1 MLPGEDPATGLSKKR
16 LAARVPLRHTRIV
29 QYDWDSKKNDFIKA
43 NRGISFEAIIVHLG
57 RGDIWKVTDHP
68 DQARYPGQSIL
79 FVIVD
84 DYIYMVPLEI
94 RGDTLWLVTI
104 IPSRKATRQYRE
116 EKQNETE
123 QRRKGN

>member
-79 FVIVD
+79 FVIVA
-84 DYIYMVPLEI
+84 DYVVGP
-94 RGDTLWLVTI
+94 
-104 IPSRKATRQYRE
+104 
-116 EKQNETE
+116 
-123 QRRKGN
+123 

>member
-116 EKQNETE
+116 EKQNEIE

>member
-16 LAARVPLRHTRIV
+16 LAARVPLRQTLTV
-29 QYDWDSKKNDFIKA
+29 QYVWDSNQNDFLKA
-43 NRGISFEAIIVHLG
+43 NRGISFEAVIVHL
-57 RGDIWKVTDHP
+57 RREDIWKVTDHP
-68 DQARYPGQSIL
+68 NQARHPGQSIL

-84 DYIYMVPLEI
+84 DYIYMAPLEI

-116 EKQNETE
+116 ENQNETE

>member
-16 LAARVPLRHTRIV
+16 LAARVPLRHTRTV

-43 NRGISFEAIIVHLG
+43 NRGISFEAITVHLG

-68 DQARYPGQSIL
+68 DQAQYPGQSIL